1 MSEKKKIA
9 RTSEIVIRVG
19 LNDQNIPV
27 HLEWESSEGQHAGKP
42 QPAKALLMSVFDRQT
57 LDTLKIDLWT
67 EDFQVLEMD
76 RFMFQ
81 TLRGLA
87 DTYFRATQN
96 RELAAAMQQFVTY
109 FGQKTGIIPSE
120 DTEKK

>member
-1 MSEKKKIA
+1 MSKKKIT
-9 RTSEIVIRVG
+9 RTSEILVRVG
-19 LNDQNIPV
+19 LSEQNIPLY
-27 HLEWESSEGQHAGKP
+27 LEWESTDGKDAGKP
-42 QPAKALLMSVFDRQT
+42 HAAKAVLISVFGRDT

-67 EDFQVLEMD
+67 EDFQIMEMD

-96 RELAAAMQQFVTY
+96 KELAGAMQQFVTY
-109 FGQKTGIIPSE
+109 FGEKTGIIP
-120 DTEKK
+120 TEAQKKK

>member
-19 LNDQNIPV
+19 LNDQNIPL
-27 HLEWESSEGQHAGKP
+27 HLEWESSEGQDAGKP
-42 QPAKALLMSVFDRQT
+42 HAAKGLLMSVFDRQT

-67 EDFQVLEMD
+67 EDFQVMEMD

-96 RELAAAMQQFVTY
+96 KELAAAMQQFVTY
-109 FGQKTGIIPSE
+109 FGEKTGIIPSE
-120 DTEKK
+120 DAQKK